1 MTHRSNAV
9 AALTLIAGAAL
20 LTLAAP
26 GCFFRSYDSTQENL
40 GAAGRGPDAEDEGE
54 IALTTDMAG
63 AETTGSP
70 PSRETHATAAA
81 TITTATAAAPTAS
94 PVERNSATARATTA
108 ANPVVTAIATN
119 GGVLTA
125 TTVLT
130 EDMLLDRIW
139 VSPSYDERKYSAI
152 FIAPVDTRQI
162 AQLKPIQQVNP
173 VAFDQ
178 SHGALQA
185 AAYAQR
191 SLKNAVEQSPSHKYK
206 IVDRPGPHTLVV
218 QMAITALAPNR
229 IGVGAADYAGPV
241 LGDPAAL
248 TATKLP
254 GRGWIEMQAEFRDGT
269 SGEVMAVLSDARAPD
284 VPVATPALLKPYA
297 FTDAIIDLWSRAIVI
312 VATNPATPRIIESYM
327 LRR

>member
-1 MTHRSNAV
+1 MTHRSNAA

-20 LTLAAP
+20 LTIAAP
-26 GCFFRSYDSTQENL
+26 GCFFRSYESTQENL
-40 GAAGRGPDAEDEGE
+40 GAAGRGPDAQDEGE
-54 IALTTDMAG
+54 IQLTTDMVG
-63 AETTGSP
+63 AETTESP
-70 PSRETHATAAA
+70 PSRETHA
-81 TITTATAAAPTAS
+81 
-94 PVERNSATARATTA
+94 PVRATTA
-108 ANPVVTAIATN
+108 AHPVVTANATN

-191 SLKNAVEQSPSHKYK
+191 SLKNAVEQSPSHKYR
-206 IVDRPGPHTLVV
+206 IVDRPGPHTIVV

-254 GRGWIEMQAEFRDGT
+254 GRGWIEMQTEFRVGT

-297 FTDAIIDLWSRAIVI
+297 FTDAIIDLWSRAIVM
-312 VATNPATPRIIESYM
+312 VATDPANPQM
-327 LRR
+327 LRTDARPR